1 MSHKQPLKICFIC
14 IFNGW
19 LWFVKTA
26 MRKVPLHRHKR
37 LCGAAPHP
45 GVSQL
50 PTMQLVV
57 CQSGISI
64 VSVFIEAV
72 KQKVLHREW
81 QSRSLNYGAER
92 QQQLWKDGMS
102 SQRGLARRIRSRCSF
117 INVATHEMPRTV
129 PKFISST
136 ELKRGKG
143 PAQVRNCYIA
153 GLGLKTERVFLL
165 HNHGKQRCTPVSVSS
180 DIVYLVLDSFS
191 FLVHFI
197 LEHLHRP
204 ANLNFL
210 INIRPRCVR
219 VTIWLSIFSVNQSP
233 NNSDTFYTS
242 LTIKCP
248 QPLSSLQQPHFNTT
262 LSSTIVLICHNLQFC
277 FLISTQVSWG

>member
-1 MSHKQPLKICFIC
+1 MYTSSS
-14 IFNGW
+14 
-19 LWFVKTA
+19 
-26 MRKVPLHRHKR
+26 
-37 LCGAAPHP
+37 APYP

-50 PTMQLVV
+50 PTVQLVV

-92 QQQLWKDGMS
+92 RQQLWKDGMS
-102 SQRGLARRIRSRCSF
+102 SQRGLARRIRSRCTF

-153 GLGLKTERVFLL
+153 GLGLKTERVFFITQSWQTALYFCFCFVWHCL
-165 HNHGKQRCTPVSVSS
+165 FSLGQLFILGVSS
-180 DIVYLVLDSFS
+180 TSS
-191 FLVHFI
+191 
-197 LEHLHRP
+197 
-204 ANLNFL
+204 
-210 INIRPRCVR
+210 NIC
-219 VTIWLSIFSVNQSP
+219 
-233 NNSDTFYTS
+233 
-242 LTIKCP
+242 
-248 QPLSSLQQPHFNTT
+248 
-262 LSSTIVLICHNLQFC
+262 IVLLTWTF
-277 FLISTQVSWG
+277 W